1 MKELRLSRR
10 RTAAVLLGSVGLL
23 LGACAGQPGDESA
36 GDSDTVA
43 GDTGAAAAAVDSPAA
58 DTVSAADDTVAAD
71 TLVPGVAGDTP
82 FAARPPA
89 AEDGATADTIDPD
102 SAWLRLARGQPD
114 TAVAGRFFVRVVA
127 SADPRA
133 VAEGHGVEPIDVVTD
148 RARAFYA
155 ELLWGQVA
163 SLARD
168 TLVRSLAQQIEGSGA
183 EPPPI
188 RGLPVQDTSG
198 G

>member
-1 MKELRLSRR
+1 MKEPRLLGRG
-10 RTAAVLLGSVGLL
+10 TAAVLLGSVGLL
-23 LGACAGQPGDESA
+23 LGACAGQPGGESA
-36 GDSDTVA
+36 GDSDTIA
-43 GDTGAAAAAVDSPAA
+43 ADTLAAAEVDSPAA

-89 AEDGATADTIDPD
+89 AEDGAIADTIDPD
-102 SAWLRLARGQPD
+102 SAWIRLARGQPD

-133 VAEGHGVEPIDVVTD
+133 VAEGHGVEPIDIVTD

-168 TLVRSLAQQIEGSGA
+168 TLVRSLAQQIEGPEA

>member
-1 MKELRLSRR
+1 MKELRLL
-10 RTAAVLLGSVGLL
+10 TPAAAAALVGSVGLL
-23 LGACAGQPGDESA
+23 LGACAGQPGGEAS
-36 GDSDTVA
+36 GDSDTIA
-43 GDTGAAAAAVDSPAA
+43 GDTGAAAVVDSPVA
-58 DTVSAADDTVAAD
+58 DTAPTADDAVAVD
-71 TLVPGVAGDTP
+71 TLAPGVAGDTA
-82 FAARPPA
+82 FVARPPA

-102 SAWLRLARGQPD
+102 SAWIRLARAQPD

-168 TLVRSLAQQIEGSGA
+168 TLVRSLAQQIEGPEA